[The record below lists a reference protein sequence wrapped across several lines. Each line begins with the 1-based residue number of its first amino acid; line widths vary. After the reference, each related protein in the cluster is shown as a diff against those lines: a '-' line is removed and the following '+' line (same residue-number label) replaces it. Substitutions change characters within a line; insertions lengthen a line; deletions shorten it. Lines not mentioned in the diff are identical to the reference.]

1 MSCIVHVQ
9 RIGQQSTLMSRS
21 TVTFT
26 HNRLR
31 CATLY
36 ELRGERR
43 GVDYQRHY
51 RTEPSPRDLH
61 SLHPSSLVS
70 RELRLILL
78 FVQSIISYLTRRA
91 RASSSSLERK
101 IKHKSIL
108 ISTHRINFTFRG
120 NFRDLRVD
128 GWGERERRCCWLS

>member
-1 MSCIVHVQ
+1 MSCIVYVQ
-9 RIGQQSTLMSRS
+9 RIGQQSALMSRS

-36 ELRGERR
+36 ERR

-51 RTEPSPRDLH
+51 RTEPSRRDLH

-78 FVQSIISYLTRRA
+78 FVQSIISYLTWRA

-128 GWGERERRCCWLS
+128 GWERERRCCWLS